1 MEMLNLLIQFV
12 NTPYSVKITPDEP
25 LPAPYEPLLAP
36 TLRNGYMNNSV
47 NIEMVGQMSRLTY
60 DTLKNEIQP
69 DLVLMKEGVQI
80 TCSGESTTEGIRNI
94 TYKQKLMMS
103 SVSNLAQ
110 QLIQTSKTLGVSTS
124 VQEVDNIWKTM
135 DSGPTKR
142 CQLFNKLLPENID
155 TCYRP
160 RISATLT
167 QEYVL
172 QHSAQLM
179 NSDLVN
185 IGIVYDRNTIAVLHQ
200 NQLELM
206 DRITTAMLKDNDPP
220 STAKVDPPSTAKEN
234 STEHGRKWLR
244 MAKNTLSLVAE
255 NWKKNTVV
263 KDMFGFFLEV
273 RDNIKRNQA
282 EKRQELLDDKAA
294 EEDAERQELL
304 DDKSEKD
311 AMDSWYARE
320 ADTIDEP
327 KPGPDNMAYLQSV
340 KEYIQ
345 IANET
350 FLPDIDKEDAVTS
363 IYATKNSLGNYEE
376 YISLFV
382 QISNVKDITF
392 VEMEKRFQDIMGART
407 RAFINIIYKH
417 HLSW

>member
-1 MEMLNLLIQFV
+1 
-12 NTPYSVKITPDEP
+12 
-25 LPAPYEPLLAP
+25 
-36 TLRNGYMNNSV
+36 
-47 NIEMVGQMSRLTY
+47 
-60 DTLKNEIQP
+60 
-69 DLVLMKEGVQI
+69 
-80 TCSGESTTEGIRNI
+80 
-94 TYKQKLMMS
+94 
-103 SVSNLAQ
+103 
-110 QLIQTSKTLGVSTS
+110 
-124 VQEVDNIWKTM
+124 
-135 DSGPTKR
+135 
-142 CQLFNKLLPENID
+142 
-155 TCYRP
+155 
-160 RISATLT
+160 
-167 QEYVL
+167 
-172 QHSAQLM
+172 M